1 MELTYEF
8 FQQYWW
14 FIISLLGAL
23 LVFLLFVQGGQ
34 TLLNVVAKNDAEE
47 TLLINSLGRKW
58 EFTFTTLV
66 VFGGAFFA
74 SFPLF
79 YSTSFGGA
87 YWLWMAILFSFI
99 IQAVSYEYR
108 SKPGNFLGKKT
119 YDTFLKI
126 NGLAATVLLGVA
138 VGTFFSGSDFV
149 VNKNNITDVGMPVIS
164 TWQNPL
170 HGLEAILN
178 LQNLSLGLAV
188 FFLARIQGAL
198 YFINNIDNDNIYLRS
213 KRQVLIN
220 AIPFVVFF
228 LLFLA
233 FILWGEGYELNRDT
247 GKISL
252 VQYKYFFNL
261 VQMYWVGVLLLIG
274 VVLVLYAILRTV
286 MQNTFR
292 SGIWFSGIG
301 TILVVLSLFFV
312 AGYNHTAYYPSVADM
327 QSSLT
332 IYNSSSSLFTLK
344 VMSVVSILVPVVLAY
359 IAYTWRIMDRHSIT
373 EEEMQ
378 HESEKYY
385 PSAGCKIRN
394 NSLLL

>member
-1 MELTYEF
+1 MELTYDF
-8 FQQYWW
+8 FQHYWW
-14 FIISLLGAL
+14 FLISLLGAL

-188 FFLARIQGAL
+188 FFLARIQGSL
-198 YFINNIDNDNIYLRS
+198 YFMNNIDNENIYLRS
-213 KRQVLIN
+213 KRQVWIN

-233 FILWGEGYELNRDT
+233 FVLWGEGYELNQDT

-261 VQMYWVGVLLLIG
+261 VQMFWVGMLLLVG

-286 MQNTFR
+286 MAKRFR

-301 TILVVLSLFFV
+301 TILVVLSLFFI
-312 AGYNHTAYYPSVADM
+312 AGYNHTAYYPSVADI

-332 IYNSSSSLFTLK
+332 IYNSSSSFFTLK

-359 IAYTWRIMDRHSIT
+359 IAYTWRIMDKHPIT

-378 HESEKYY
+378 GESDKY
-385 PSAGCKIRN
+385 
-394 NSLLL
+394 